1 MLERTIIW
9 IDETPT
15 RGKVK
20 LIDQTKLPLEFT
32 HVVID
37 THERMAQSIKVM
49 EIRGAPA
56 IGAAAAMGMALA
68 AIQAPKGS
76 KEAFLAYLDA
86 AKQMLDA
93 TRPTAV
99 NLFWATSRM
108 VAKARSLKDRM
119 VDEIV
124 QQLINEAKTV
134 AEEDVQ
140 INKNIGKHGARII
153 DDGDT
158 ILTHCNAGALACV
171 GYGTALGVVRGA
183 IEAGKK
189 IKVVS
194 DETRPRLQGA
204 MLTCFELKQDDIPV
218 TQITDTQAGLLM
230 RLGKIQKV
238 VVGADRITSDA
249 VFNKI
254 GTYQVAILAKYHGIP
269 FYVAAPVSTLDFEKK
284 MNDVEIEQRDPWEV
298 KTIFNKVQ
306 VSPDGVPALNYA
318 FDPTPMS
325 LVTGIITQDGVF
337 SPHELIK
344 KYPFKL

>member
-9 IDETPT
+9 IEETST

-20 LIDQTKLPLEFT
+20 LIDQTKLPLEYT
-32 HVVID
+32 HVVIE
-37 THERMAQSIKVM
+37 THERMAQSIKTM

-68 AIQAPKGS
+68 AIQAPKDS
-76 KEAFLAYLDA
+76 REAFNEYLTM
-86 AKQMLDA
+86 AKKTLDA

-99 NLFWATSRM
+99 NLFWATKRM
-108 VAKARSLKDRM
+108 LDKSISLEKYDHDEIIRQMILEAKAIA
-119 VDEIV
+119 DEDI
-124 QQLINEAKTV
+124 E
-134 AEEDVQ
+134 
-140 INKNIGKHGARII
+140 INKSIGKHGASVM

-158 ILTHCNAGALACV
+158 VLTHCNAGALACV
-171 GYGTALGVVRGA
+171 GYGTALGVIRGA

-189 IKVVS
+189 IKVIS

-204 MLTCFELKQDDIPV
+204 MLTCFELHQDGIDV

-254 GTYQVAILAKYHGIP
+254 GTYQVAIMAKYHNIP
-269 FYVAAPVSTLDFEKK
+269 FYVAAPVSTLDFENK
-284 MNDVEIEQRDPWEV
+284 MNDVEIEQREQWEV
-298 KTIFNKVQ
+298 KTIFKKVQ
-306 VSPDGVPALNYA
+306 VSPDGVPAFNYA

-337 SPHELIK
+337 PPEELVK
-344 KYPFKL
+344 TYPFKH